1 MCFFPTGWCC
11 YEEIYFS
18 GTVTSSSALKSKNT
32 HSMTLTCGP
41 GGISVLVCYLYVKQT
56 FLLCCVVLG
65 CFVQSD
71 GEGNGISEHGE
82 AIAIQI

>member
-1 MCFFPTGWCC
+1 
-11 YEEIYFS
+11 
-18 GTVTSSSALKSKNT
+18 
-32 HSMTLTCGP
+32 MTLTCGP